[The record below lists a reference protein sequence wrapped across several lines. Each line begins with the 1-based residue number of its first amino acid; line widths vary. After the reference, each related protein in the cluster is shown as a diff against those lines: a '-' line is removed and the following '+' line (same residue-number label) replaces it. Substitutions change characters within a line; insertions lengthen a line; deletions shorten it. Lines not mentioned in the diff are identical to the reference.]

1 MSISPM
7 QAVQVPVL
15 SGEVSAQKASQTDQP
30 ATSESFPAQK
40 APAQKGAGVEA
51 EKEQERVEK
60 ATQLLN
66 EFLEHS
72 SIAVRFSTERESG
85 ELVVKVVKA
94 HSGEL
99 IRQIPSEV
107 ALKLSKALDTLQGLI
122 IKDKV

>member
-1 MSISPM
+1 M
-7 QAVQVPVL
+7 
-15 SGEVSAQKASQTDQP
+15 
-30 ATSESFPAQK
+30 
-40 APAQKGAGVEA
+40 EA